1 MVRKTIRIFEGDIS
15 TMAETK
21 PTFAARVIGLF
32 RASPNNPSTSL
43 AKPAEWLFS
52 DDRSKTGVAVNEK
65 SAMTF
70 SAVWASVR
78 ILSETIASLPWNV
91 YTSEDESP
99 MVVPS
104 HPITKVLRRPNAMM
118 TSMTFRETMMA
129 NLALHGN
136 AFAFIERDGAARVTQ
151 MIPVHP
157 LRVEIK
163 VVQNEKFY
171 HVDKKEVYSDF
182 EMIHVCGLSFDGVMG
197 ISPIKAARETFGI
210 GLAANQFG
218 AQFFGNGANVGG
230 VLTHPGRLS
239 DEAYTRIKNSWANS
253 YGGLGNAHKTA
264 ILEEGMKI
272 ERMTIPPD
280 QAQFLQTR
288 VFQVEEVAR
297 WFLIPPHMIGDLKNS
312 ATRANV
318 EEQGIQFVRN
328 TIRPYAVRWEEEFTL
343 KLFGS
348 ESAFFV
354 QFNLEGLLRGD
365 IKSRYD
371 AYAVGRQWGWLSVND
386 IRKKEQLPDVDGGD
400 IYLQPLNMVNA
411 GQDESI

>member
-1 MVRKTIRIFEGDIS
+1 MVWKTIRIFEGDIP

-118 TSMTFRETMMA
+118 TSMIFRETMMA

>member
-1 MVRKTIRIFEGDIS
+1 
-15 TMAETK
+15 
-21 PTFAARVIGLF
+21 
-32 RASPNNPSTSL
+32 
-43 AKPAEWLFS
+43 
-52 DDRSKTGVAVNEK
+52 
-65 SAMTF
+65 
-70 SAVWASVR
+70 
-78 ILSETIASLPWNV
+78 
-91 YTSEDESP
+91 
-99 MVVPS
+99 
-104 HPITKVLRRPNAMM
+104 
-118 TSMTFRETMMA
+118 MMA

>member
-1 MVRKTIRIFEGDIS
+1 
-15 TMAETK
+15 
-21 PTFAARVIGLF
+21 
-32 RASPNNPSTSL
+32 
-43 AKPAEWLFS
+43 
-52 DDRSKTGVAVNEK
+52 
-65 SAMTF
+65 
-70 SAVWASVR
+70 
-78 ILSETIASLPWNV
+78 
-91 YTSEDESP
+91 
-99 MVVPS
+99 
-104 HPITKVLRRPNAMM
+104 
-118 TSMTFRETMMA
+118 
-129 NLALHGN
+129 
-136 AFAFIERDGAARVTQ
+136 
-151 MIPVHP
+151 
-157 LRVEIK
+157 
-163 VVQNEKFY
+163 
-171 HVDKKEVYSDF
+171 
-182 EMIHVCGLSFDGVMG
+182 MIHVCGLSFDGMVG

-239 DEAYTRIKNSWANS
+239 DEAYTRIRNSWANS

-343 KLFGS
+343 KLFGL
-348 ESAFFV
+348 ESPFFV
-354 QFNLEGLLRGD
+354 EFNLEGLLRGD

-386 IRKKEQLPDVDGGD
+386 IRKKEQLPDVEGGD
-400 IYLQPLNMVNA
+400 VYLQPLNMVNA

>member
-1 MVRKTIRIFEGDIS
+1 LGFSSHFIGNNRVVAVERVHDRRRI
-15 TMAETK
+15 TH
-21 PTFAARVIGLF
+21 IGSE
-32 RASPNNPSTSL
+32 SPDDENPSPS
-43 AKPAEWLFS
+43 KS
-52 DDRSKTGVAVNEK
+52 DDDVND
-65 SAMTF
+65 
-70 SAVWASVR
+70 VPR
-78 ILSETIASLPWNV
+78 N
-91 YTSEDESP
+91 DE
-99 MVVPS
+99 
-104 HPITKVLRRPNAMM
+104 
-118 TSMTFRETMMA
+118 A

-136 AFAFIERDGAARVTQ
+136 AYAFIERDGTAAVTKLVP
-151 MIPVHP
+151 IHP

-163 VVQNEKFY
+163 VVDGEKFY
-171 HVDKKEVYSDF
+171 HVDKKEVYADF
-182 EMIHVCGLSFDGVMG
+182 EMIHVCGLSFDGMVG

-239 DEAYTRIKNSWANS
+239 DEAYTRIRNSWANS

-343 KLFGS
+343 KLFGL
-348 ESAFFV
+348 ESPFFV
-354 QFNLEGLLRGD
+354 EFNLEGLLRGD

-400 IYLQPLNMVNA
+400 VYLQPLNMVNA